1 MKSQRISA
9 TNLKSNFTYS
19 DKYFYSE
26 RTMPKAT
33 FLKNTL
39 LVFLLI
45 SVLWVVYFIQY
56 MAWFDFTPYGNWPQ
70 HRKGLI
76 GILFSPF
83 IHGSFE
89 HLISNTLPMIVLLSV
104 MLNAYP
110 RVALVVLVFVHLA
123 SGALVWLLAPDTG
136 VHIGISGIIYGMASF
151 LVASGL
157 FRKDRGSVTIALL
170 VAMMYGGMLL
180 GFIPEKG
187 VSWQSHLFG
196 ALSGIFI
203 AFVLRKVDVPPKHE
217 FENEPEEKD
226 EHFFEQKINRQ

>member
-1 MKSQRISA
+1 
-9 TNLKSNFTYS
+9 
-19 DKYFYSE
+19 
-26 RTMPKAT
+26 MPKAT

-157 FRKDRGSVTIALL
+157 FRKDRSSVTIAFL